1 MNRGYVK
8 LWRKSKDSGF
18 LGNAEAWQ
26 LLCWCLMSASHKRHK
41 LLVGKQL
48 VTLEPGQLVFGRKAA
63 AQELNTTEQRIRTS
77 LKLLENG
84 DFLTSQPTN
93 KYSIITIVNWHSY
106 QDEQSVS
113 NQQPNQQATSKNDGF
128 SEKDEKIN
136 QPANQQIER
145 NNLTVATDYGE
156 QQPANNQQANQPAT
170 SNQPTSNHKQTHKA
184 HKKDKD
190 IKTPCQVFG
199 EDSEPYRLAVFMRD
213 TLKANLPTLKEPNL
227 QKWAS
232 AFDVAIR
239 NDERMIDVR
248 FTAQVIKWACSDDFW
263 KANIQSPGKLREKF
277 DQLTAKMESVRGS
290 RASPSPRVGMSAHG
304 NTKAGWQERNY
315 GQSVIPDWAA
325 GGEENDAGK

>member
-77 LKLLENG
+77 LKLLENA
-84 DFLTSQPTN
+84 DFLTSKATN
-93 KYSIITIVNWHSY
+93 KFSIITIVNWHSY
-106 QDEQSVS
+106 QYDQPAS
-113 NQQPNQQATSKNDGF
+113 NQQT
-128 SEKDEKIN
+128 
-136 QPANQQIER
+136 
-145 NNLTVATDYGE
+145 
-156 QQPANNQQANQPAT
+156 NQPAT
-170 SNQPTSNHKQTHKA
+170 NEQPASNHKQECKTHKA
-184 HKKDKD
+184 HKD
-190 IKTPCQVFG
+190 IKTPCQVFAEG
-199 EDSEPYRLAVFMRD
+199 SDPYRLAVFMRD
-213 TLKANLPTLKEPNL
+213 TLKANVPTLKDPNL
-227 QKWAS
+227 QKWAQ

-239 NDERMIDVR
+239 NDPRMKDVR
-248 FTAQVIKWACSDDFW
+248 FVAQVIKWACSDDFW

-304 NTKAGWQERNY
+304 NTKAGGQERNY
-315 GQSVIPDWAA
+315 GQSVIPDWAT